1 VKSRSHK
8 TISGW
13 QQARFCSHPF
23 ICINIP
29 FVGHYNPLVVP
40 FIDKNRPLVGIRPIS
55 GFSLIE
61 LVVTLVVAG
70 IVFAVAVPSITTVVQ
85 NSRISSQ
92 GNDLIAD
99 FNLARSEAIK
109 RNINVV
115 VCKST
120 NPTAATPACNTVIAG
135 AWDTGRLV
143 FVDGDP
149 ATGDNVYTAAAV
161 DDVLLRR
168 GEPLTGGNSLTPAT
182 PNAAD
187 PSLRNFV
194 AYTPSGVTTLTKL
207 AAGETYYFTLCDERG
222 ASHARGMVFEI
233 TGRARI
239 VRKSTFGAL
248 SCP

>member
-1 VKSRSHK
+1 MKSRSHK
-8 TISGW
+8 TTSGW
-13 QQARFCSHPF
+13 QQAHFCKRPF
-23 ICINIP
+23 ICTKIPFIGYNNPLVIP
-29 FVGHYNPLVVP
+29 FVV
-40 FIDKNRPLVGIRPIS
+40 KNRPLVGIQSIS
-55 GFSLIE
+55 GFTLIE

-70 IVFAVAVPSITTVVQ
+70 IVFALAVPSITAVVQ
-85 NSRISSQ
+85 NSRITSQ

-109 RNINVV
+109 RNVNVV

-120 NPTAATPACNTVIAG
+120 NPTAATPTCNTVVADP
-135 AWDTGRLV
+135 WDTGRLV

-168 GEPLTGGNSLTPAT
+168 TESLTGNNSLTPVT
-182 PNAAD
+182 PNTG
-187 PSLRNFV
+187 LKNFV
-194 AYTPSGVTTLTKL
+194 AYIPSGVTTLTRL
-207 AAGETYYFTLCDERG
+207 TAGTTPYHFTVCDDRG
-222 ASHARGMVFEI
+222 VSYARGMVFEF